1 MPLSTSEI
9 LIIALSLIGLA
20 VAAYVYYTQKTGKTL
35 RCLIGK
41 SCDIVTKS
49 RYARTFGID
58 NSAAGAVYYIC
69 LMAGIVLASYGV
81 PVPPVLLLAASLAAS
96 AFSLYLVYLQSFV
109 IKELCDYCM
118 LSAFINW
125 ALSALLLWNHF

>member
-1 MPLSTSEI
+1 MPLDNTDM
-9 LIIALSLIGLA
+9 LIIALSLVGLA
-20 VAAYVYYTQKTGKTL
+20 DAAYVLYTQRTGKTL

-49 RYARTFGID
+49 RYATTFGID
-58 NSAAGAVYYIC
+58 NSAAGAVFYLLLI
-69 LMAGIVLASYGV
+69 AAVLIAPAV
-81 PVPPVLLLAASLAAS
+81 PWPLVLAASLIAS
-96 AFSLYLVYLQSFV
+96 IFSLYLVYLQLFV

-125 ALSALLLWNHF
+125 ALTALLLWHPF